1 MTNILSISHLNK
13 TYQSGFEALKDI
25 NLEISKGEIFA
36 LLGQNGAGKTTLI
49 SIICGIVSPSSGRV
63 LVDGKDII
71 RDYREARELIGLVP
85 QELSTDSFETVWNTV
100 TFSRGLYGKLSKPA
114 FIEKILK
121 DLSLWDKRHSK
132 IMTLSGGMK
141 RRVMI
146 AKALSHEPSILF
158 LDEPT
163 AGVDVSL
170 RKDMWNLVKILK
182 DNGTTVILTTHYIE
196 EAEEMA
202 DRIGIIRSGE
212 LIMVDNKLAL
222 MNKLGKKELTLQLQS
237 PLQSLPKEL
246 DLPSLSLSEDKYE
259 LTYRFD
265 SKDEDI
271 DIAQLLQKITSLGI
285 IFKDLHTK
293 QSSLEEIFVNL
304 VNSKAETH
312 EA

>member
-1 MTNILSISHLNK
+1 MNILSISHLCK
-13 TYQSGFEALKDI
+13 IYQSGFQALKDI

-49 SIICGIVSPSSGRV
+49 SIICGIVSPSSGQV
-63 LVDGKDII
+63 LVAGKNII
-71 RDYREARELIGLVP
+71 GDYRQARELIGLVP
-85 QELSTDSFETVWNTV
+85 QELATDSFETVWNTV
-100 TFSRGLYGKLSKPA
+100 AFSRGLYGKAPDPI

-121 DLSLWDKRHSK
+121 DLSLWDKRHNK
-132 IMTLSGGMK
+132 MMTLSGGMK

-146 AKALSHEPSILF
+146 AKALSHEPKILF

-170 RKDMWNLVKILK
+170 RKDMWNLVKVLK

-202 DRIGIIRSGE
+202 DRIGIIRGGE
-212 LIMVDNKLAL
+212 LIMVDDKIAL
-222 MNKLGKKELTLQLQS
+222 MNKLGKKELTLQLQN
-237 PLQSLPKEL
+237 PLERLPREL
-246 DLPSLSLSEDKYE
+246 DIAGLVLSDDKYE
-259 LTYRFD
+259 LTYHFD

-271 DIAQLLQKITSLGI
+271 DIAQLLQKVSSLGI
-285 IFKDLHTK
+285 VFKDLYTK
-293 QSSLEEIFVNL
+293 QSSLEEIFVSL
-304 VNSKAETH
+304 VNAEGSTH